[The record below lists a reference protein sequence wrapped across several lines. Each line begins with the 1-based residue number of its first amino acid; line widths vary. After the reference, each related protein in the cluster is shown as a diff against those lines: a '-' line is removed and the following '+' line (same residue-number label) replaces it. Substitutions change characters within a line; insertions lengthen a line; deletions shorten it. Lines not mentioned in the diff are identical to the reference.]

1 MELSQIFKKYNEY
14 PDFLGIEITNVNQK
28 GSIDDAIIHIA
39 ARNNQMQDIVD
50 LVINGAYIDL
60 QGDLGYTALHYAC
73 MRGYTDVVQLLLKLG
88 ANKNIKNEF
97 GEDSKDINRNA
108 SHQNKEEIFK
118 LLNK

>member
-1 MELSQIFKKYNEY
+1 MFKKYNEY
-14 PDFLGIEITNVNQK
+14 PDFLGIEITHVNQK

-39 ARNNQMQDIVD
+39 ARNNQMQDVVC
-50 LVINGAYIDL
+50 LLKNGAFIDL

-73 MRGYTDVVQLLLKLG
+73 MRGYTDIVQLLLKLG
-88 ANKNIKNEF
+88 ANKNIENEF
-97 GEDSKDINRNA
+97 GENAKDINRNA

>member
-50 LVINGAYIDL
+50 LVIYRV
-60 QGDLGYTALHYAC
+60 ALCLHAWIYRC
-73 MRGYTDVVQLLLKLG
+73 CSTI
-88 ANKNIKNEF
+88 IKTWC
-97 GEDSKDINRNA
+97 K
-108 SHQNKEEIFK
+108 
-118 LLNK
+118 